1 MCTAVLL
8 LAATTAATA
17 ATLKGTV
24 LDAYTRQP
32 VPYAEVYAYE
42 LDERVW
48 ADGAGSFRL
57 GTAPGVLRVSVEVS
71 RVGYQDRRWSR
82 LKTSQPATLYL
93 LPGLIQLK
101 GVTVSA
107 YRSPTPAD
115 RSGPVSVIEGTDLL
129 ARGRTSVAEVIA
141 GTPAV
146 VIQDYGN
153 LSTIALRGAT
163 SEQTLVLLDG
173 VKLNSAQD
181 NLVDVSTLPL
191 MLAGRVELA
200 RGGISAL
207 YGANSVGGVANVMT
221 PDPSRFGARATA
233 GLGPFGKRYLQ
244 LVHTNWSAPLGYL
257 VGLNLARAT
266 DDFPYRDS
274 LDSTRLRA
282 NSDFANTGVVAKG
295 LLSQGRHRAALL
307 GEYDLA
313 RRGSPGPITFPPDSA
328 RMDDARGIAHLN
340 YGFQESDNA
349 RFEATLYHH
358 RFWRNY
364 RSPLYA
370 TNDTHYV
377 TATGAMLSQNL
388 YLSRWGKLLAG
399 IETERQGFSSTA
411 IGNPLRQTNSGWAQ
425 ARLEWRALSVTPAAR
440 YDWLTESKPM
450 PDSSTFRSTERV
462 LSPRLSLAYSLN
474 RWVNLYAGIGR
485 SFRTPTFNELYW
497 PRQVFVDTNSHT
509 TYITQGN
516 ARVKPELA
524 TSVDLGASARYRSL
538 LACRLGLWH
547 SFMTNLIQWQTTQ
560 QADTFLTQIVNLDTA
575 TISGAELEANLDLGY
590 AGLGGNAT
598 YTVARSRGKDLVY
611 RPRLSSRATA
621 WLGPKWLRLSA
632 TAQYV
637 GKRYTTADDSDSL
650 PGYFLTDAECSVSPA
665 LVRPTVT
672 LRGGIRN
679 LFDRQYQTTKGYP
692 VPGRN
697 WYAELGLEI

>member
-1 MCTAVLL
+1 MKSEVRSQNAERRMCAAVLL
-8 LAATTAATA
+8 LAAATAAA
-17 ATLKGTV
+17 ATLKGKV

-32 VPYAEVYAYE
+32 VPYAEIYAYE
-42 LDERVW
+42 LNERVW

-57 GTAPGVLRVSVEVS
+57 KTAPGVVRVSVEVS
-71 RVGYQDRRWSR
+71 RVGYQDRRWSH

-107 YRSPTPAD
+107 FRSPTPAD
-115 RSGPVSVIEGTDLL
+115 QSGPVSVIEGADLL
-129 ARGRTSVAEVIA
+129 ARGRTSVADVIA
-141 GTPAV
+141 GTPSV
-146 VIQDYGN
+146 VVQDYGN

-191 MLAGRVELA
+191 MLAGRVEMA

-207 YGANSVGGVANVMT
+207 YGANSVGGAANIMT

-274 LDSTRLRA
+274 LDSTRIRA
-282 NSDFANTGVVAKG
+282 NSDFANTGVLAKG
-295 LLSQGRHRAALL
+295 LFRQGRHRAALL
-307 GEYDLA
+307 GEYDAA
-313 RRGSPGPITFPPDSA
+313 RRGSPGPITYPPDSA

-349 RFEATLYHH
+349 LFEATLYHH

-388 YLSRWGKLLAG
+388 YLSRWGTLLAG

-411 IGNPLRQTNSGWAQ
+411 VGNPLRRSNSGWAQ

-440 YDWLTESKPM
+440 YDWLTESEPM
-450 PDSSTFRSTERV
+450 PDSSAFRSTERV
-462 LSPRLSLAYSLN
+462 LSPRLSLTYSLN
-474 RWVNLYAGIGR
+474 KWVNLYAGIGR

-497 PRQVFVDTNSHT
+497 PKDQWTS
-509 TYITQGN
+509 GN
-516 ARVKPELA
+516 PRLKPEWA
-524 TSVDLGASARYRSL
+524 TNLEFGLSGTRKNL
-538 LACRLGLWH
+538 LDYRLGVYQSRL
-547 SFMTNLIQWQTTQ
+547 TDLIQWQFDSTG
-560 QADTFLTQIVNLDTA
+560 LTRPVNLDTA
-575 TISGAELEANLDLGY
+575 TITGAELEANLDLGY

-598 YTVARSRGKDLVY
+598 YTVARSHGKDLVY
-611 RPRLSSRATA
+611 RPRLTSRATA

-637 GKRYTTADDSDSL
+637 GKRYTMADHSDSL
-650 PGYFLTDAECSVSPA
+650 PGYFLTDAECSVSPT
-665 LVRPTVT
+665 LLRPTVT
-672 LRGGIRN
+672 LRAGIRN
-679 LFDRQYQTTKGYP
+679 LFDRQYQTTQGYP